1 MEKTKVKVYQTDAT
15 SWYSEVAYYIKEIYE
30 KYGDRLIDWKIA
42 SRDGELVV
50 FYVLKDISEPEEKQ
64 IKI

>member
-15 SWYSEVAYYIKEIYE
+15 PWYCEVAYYIKEIYE